1 MTLNEIFIAAE
12 RDVSANYCCGIG
24 YCGYMKMGIKI
35 VRDNLTLDIK
45 IYQTNLGGDNYREAN
60 PVLYKRF
67 LNIGWSDAVLITAIE
82 VYQSRLEEC
91 QCKYEIAKAIG
102 IKGKRKSERLF
113 EDIEYYKMRL
123 GQLKTLWRRKNKL
136 F

>member
-1 MTLNEIFIAAE
+1 MTLDEVFIEAE
-12 RDVSANYCCGIG
+12 KDVSASYCRGIG
-24 YCGYMKMGIKI
+24 YSGYMKMGIKI

-45 IYQTNLGGDNYREAN
+45 IYQTNLGGNNYKEAS
-60 PVLYKRF
+60 VTLYKRF
-67 LNIGWSDAVLITAIE
+67 LNIGWLEAVLSTTID

-113 EDIEYYKMRL
+113 DDIEYYRTRL